1 MPQNTLRGYLFL
13 LVFTAGFATLGVE
26 LSASRL
32 LDPWFGNSLIVWA
45 SLIGL
50 ILLYLAV
57 GYALGGAIA
66 DRSPRLLTLL
76 RLAGLAALG
85 IGLIPTVSRPVLLVA
100 SRGIADLDAGLLA
113 GSMAAMLILFAAP
126 VTLLGCVS
134 PFAVRLALQD
144 VAGSGVVAGRI
155 YAVSTAG
162 SILGAFLPV
171 LLLIP
176 NLGTRRTFAV
186 LAGGLLLIV
195 LIGLLR
201 IARRREALL
210 ALAALALVIY
220 LGWRPAGPLKPVAG
234 LIYETE
240 SAHNY
245 IQVLDFGTERQLR
258 LNEGE
263 GIHSVYRPGGGLADG
278 VWDTF
283 LIAPA
288 FNPAPYGP
296 QRVRR
301 AYIGGLAA
309 GTIPKLLTEAYGPIA
324 IDGAELDPAIIQ
336 VGRDWFAM
344 TEPNLNAVAADARWW
359 LAKGNVVDG
368 YIGTLVDRY
377 IGRLIPVTPGPPLSQ
392 VTNLPPSQATTL
404 PTYQSTT
411 LPRYDLIAI
420 DAYRPPYIPFHLT
433 TVEFFALARERL
445 AEDGVVAVNV
455 GRTHR
460 DYSLVHAIAATLG
473 QAFPSVYLVD
483 LPDGGALG
491 NTLVVATRRP
501 TTLADFRANLPAFD
515 TPLLAQVGRQALG
528 WAAPAAPPPGTPI
541 FTDDRAPVEQVVHA
555 LVLRQMLGW

>member
-1 MPQNTLRGYLFL
+1 MPHNPSRRYLYL
-13 LVFTAGFATLGVE
+13 LTFTAGFATLGVE

-32 LDPWFGNSLIVWA
+32 LDPWFGNSLVIWA

-50 ILLYLAV
+50 ILLYLSA
-57 GYALGGAIA
+57 GYLLGGLIA
-66 DRSPRLLTLL
+66 DRSPRLITLL
-76 RLAGLAALG
+76 RLTGIGALG
-85 IGLIPTVSRPVLLVA
+85 IGLVPAISRPVLQVA
-100 SRGIADLDAGLLA
+100 SRGIADLNAGLLI
-113 GSMAAMLILFAAP
+113 GSMAAVLILLALP

-144 VAGSGVVAGRI
+144 VAGSGKIAGRLS
-155 YAVSTAG
+155 AVSTAG
-162 SILGAFLPV
+162 SILGAFLPG

-176 NLGTRRTFAV
+176 NIGTRRTFAV
-186 LAGGLLLIV
+186 LAGCLLLV
-195 LIGLLR
+195 VVAGLLR
-201 IARRREALL
+201 LHHRRETLL
-210 ALAALALVIY
+210 ALAALALVIT
-220 LGWRPAGPLKPVAG
+220 LGWWPVGPLKSTAG
-234 LIYETE
+234 LVYETE

-278 VWDTF
+278 VWDYF

-296 QRVRR
+296 QRVQR

-309 GTIPKLLTEAYGPIA
+309 GTVPKLLTEAYGPIA

-359 LAKGNVVDG
+359 LAQIANSKSANQQ
-368 YIGTLVDRY
+368 IG
-377 IGRLIPVTPGPPLSQ
+377 IGGTQYAIHNPP
-392 VTNLPPSQATTL
+392 
-404 PTYQSTT
+404 
-411 LPRYDLIAI
+411 YDLIAI

-455 GRTHR
+455 GRTHS
-460 DYSLVHAIAATLG
+460 DYSLVHAIAATME
-473 QAFPSVYLVD
+473 QVFPSVYVVD
-483 LPDGGALG
+483 LPDDGALG
-491 NTLVVATRRP
+491 NSLVVATRRP
-501 TTLADFRANLPAFD
+501 TTLADFRANLPSFD
-515 TPLLAQVGRQALG
+515 APLLAAVGRQALG
-528 WAAPAAPPPGTPI
+528 QASAAAPPPGTPI

-555 LVLRQMLGW
+555 LVLRQMLGR